1 MKGSFT
7 SREQLLGFINP
18 LKNFA
23 AIMGENG
30 IVINFE
36 TKNNVVSA
44 SISAINQSAGTVI
57 KSVYKTIFDAFT
69 MTNDTCQIG
78 ILKIQDFVSL
88 FTLVDD
94 SKIDIEFDETTKE
107 FKITQG
113 KASVVYQTADPDL
126 INQFKKPFNGTVW
139 YCNFMYD
146 GAFDKF
152 TRAMS
157 VLSSEECVIVKG
169 DAENA
174 KVTLAVKNR
183 AVAINSYTLD
193 IDTNVSDDFDIAYK
207 KEYLQTILSPKHD
220 STKLTFGERV
230 VMIEVSDK
238 YNDSVFYVAKM
249 TK

>member
-1 MKGSFT
+1 MKGTFT
-7 SREQLLGFINP
+7 TKEQLMGFISP

-36 TKNNVVSA
+36 NKDGVVSA

-57 KSVYKTIFDAFT
+57 KSAYKSLFDGFT

-78 ILKIQDFVSL
+78 ILKLQDFVGL
-88 FTLVDD
+88 FSLVDD
-94 SKIDIEFDETTKE
+94 ANIDIEFDETTKD

-126 INQFKKPFNGTVW
+126 ISQFKKPFNGTNW
-139 YCNFMYD
+139 YCSIVYD
-146 GAFDKF
+146 NKFDKF
-152 TRAMS
+152 TKAMS

-169 DAENA
+169 DSA
-174 KVTLAVKNR
+174 KSNLSIAVKNR
-183 AVAINSYTLD
+183 AVAINSYNVD
-193 IDTNVSDDFDIAYK
+193 VDAEVSDNFDIAYK
-207 KEYLQTILSPKHD
+207 KEHLQSILSTRHEA
-220 STKLTFGERV
+220 TKLTFGERV

-238 YNDSVFYVAKM
+238 FNDTVFYVAKM
-249 TK
+249 VK